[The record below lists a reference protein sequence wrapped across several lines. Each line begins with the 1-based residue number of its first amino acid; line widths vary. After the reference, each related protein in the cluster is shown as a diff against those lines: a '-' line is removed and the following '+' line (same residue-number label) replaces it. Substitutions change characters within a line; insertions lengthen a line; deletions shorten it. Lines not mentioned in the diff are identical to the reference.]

1 MFSYNS
7 YGPATN
13 RLGFIFGNTEPMT
26 IFPNGNVGIGTT
38 SPDTLLHIY
47 SNTTNPIIH
56 LQRAGATNNP
66 NYIISADETL
76 GGLNF

>member
-26 IFPNGNVGIGTT
+26 IFPNGNVGIGTA
-38 SPDTLLHIY
+38 SPVGTLDIR
-47 SNTTNPIIH
+47 SQN
-56 LQRAGATNNP
+56 R
-66 NYIISADETL
+66 SAL
-76 GGLNF
+76 LLY